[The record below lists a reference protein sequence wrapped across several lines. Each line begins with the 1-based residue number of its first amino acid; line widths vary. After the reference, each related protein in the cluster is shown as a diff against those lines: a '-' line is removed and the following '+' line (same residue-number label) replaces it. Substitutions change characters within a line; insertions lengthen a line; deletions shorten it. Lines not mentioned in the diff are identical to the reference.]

1 MKYITK
7 YRSLKYKPSK
17 WDYVK
22 IIWDNS
28 KEVIIAGAIF
38 LGGAA
43 TEKYIRNLR

>member
-22 IIWDNS
+22 IM
-28 KEVIIAGAIF
+28 AIKIKLHMYKNKF
-38 LGGAA
+38 
-43 TEKYIRNLR
+43 Y